1 MKKKRD
7 KKRKPSVFEEKVQMI
22 NLAKKSMNTP
32 ANYKMSKSTANVHFN
47 QRKK

>member
-22 NLAKKSMNTP
+22 NLAKRSMNTP
-32 ANYKMSKSTANVHFN
+32 SNYKMGKTSANVHYN

>member
-7 KKRKPSVFEEKVQMI
+7 KKRKPSIFEQKAQEI
-22 NLAKKSMNTP
+22 NLAQRNMGTP
-32 ANYKMSKSTANVHFN
+32 SNYKMGKTSANVHYN